1 MSDIGSVGV
10 VACRPGRVV
19 ECSRAGG
26 HCSCAHGIRRKRRRG
41 AADVGCPSA
50 VSGRAGVGAIEI
62 EGQVRTCGFHREGA
76 PGINTD
82 ERISRGRSVVH
93 AQAGAIQCGH
103 RGEIEFEPAACGGN
117 EGFDVIVADVVGRR
131 TSVIVK
137 GTVANASHAVLH
149 IEYGWHD
156 GSSGTSDDGL
166 PSEVYRGGIG
176 SEAEGHAAACSR

>member
-62 EGQVRTCGFHREGA
+62 EGQARPGRLYGKRA

-82 ERISRGRSVVH
+82 ERISRSRSVVH
-93 AQAGAIQCGH
+93 AQAGAIQRGH
-103 RGEIEFEPAACGGN
+103 GGEIEFEPAACGGN
-117 EGFDVIVADVVGRR
+117 EGFRDIAPDIICG
-131 TSVIVK
+131 SAAIIVK
-137 GTVANASHAVLH
+137 ISGAGGYRTGSHVIRLAVTCQARQ
-149 IEYGWHD
+149 EQD
-156 GSSGTSDDGL
+156 
-166 PSEVYRGGIG
+166 R
-176 SEAEGHAAACSR
+176 C